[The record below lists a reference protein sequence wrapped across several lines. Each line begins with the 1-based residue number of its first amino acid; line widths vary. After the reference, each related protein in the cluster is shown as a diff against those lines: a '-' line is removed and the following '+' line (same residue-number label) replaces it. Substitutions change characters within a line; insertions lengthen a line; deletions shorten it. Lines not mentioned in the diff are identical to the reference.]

1 MPAFSTAPFS
11 PPRGKSSKISVRDT
25 RCLIFRRSFNNLR
38 VLNSYGKHMPPIFPS
53 TIHENGSI
61 VQAGVFLARGK
72 VYFNRVCAV
81 RIIKGKTSLSGTQW
95 FRLNDRKRN
104 DFGCSSTTQQLNV
117 NLIARLSK
125 MRRQIGKSNA
135 ASNLIT
141 VRSGRRVSHNLER
154 SERSSSWH

>member
-1 MPAFSTAPFS
+1 MLDLQAFVQQLEGFELIRKAHAPDLS
-11 PPRGKSSKISVRDT
+11 LDDPRKREH
-25 RCLIFRRSFNNLR
+25 C
-38 VLNSYGKHMPPIFPS
+38 
-53 TIHENGSI
+53 
-61 VQAGVFLARGK
+61 AGVFLARGK